1 MLDEMSL
8 AFGPVNQGTSG
19 HSIVTIMDDPKFEKE
34 FGKMY
39 DLVVTIE
46 CPEVP
51 WFTGPNARDISSS
64 IPVSCFNIAYK

>member
-39 DLVVTIE
+39 DLVETLRGTLQE
-46 CPEVP
+46 LLHMAEEE
-51 WFTGPNARDISSS
+51 R
-64 IPVSCFNIAYK
+64 